1 MDRRNTDMKN
11 KIKKILLLGMTAM
24 FTAGA
29 AGTAVISC
37 PVWAD
42 EAEQNSET
50 AEEPKAED
58 AAVEEEIAD
67 QTDDKTENT
76 DKADSSAK
84 KSADKTETSD
94 SADTT
99 KSETKTKTEK

>member
-1 MDRRNTDMKN
+1 MKN

-42 EAEQNSET
+42 EAEKALET
-50 AEEPKAED
+50 AEE
-58 AAVEEEIAD
+58 
-67 QTDDKTENT
+67 
-76 DKADSSAK
+76 AK
-84 KSADKTETSD
+84 SRRCSCGRKKLLIRQMI
-94 SADTT
+94 
-99 KSETKTKTEK
+99 KQKIQI

>member
-1 MDRRNTDMKN
+1 
-11 KIKKILLLGMTAM
+11 MTAM

-58 AAVEEEIAD
+58 AAVEEKLLIR
-67 QTDDKTENT
+67 QMIKQ
-76 DKADSSAK
+76 KIQI
-84 KSADKTETSD
+84 
-94 SADTT
+94 
-99 KSETKTKTEK
+99 

>member
-1 MDRRNTDMKN
+1 MKN

-24 FTAGA
+24 FTASA

-50 AEEPKAED
+50 AEEPK
-58 AAVEEEIAD
+58 
-67 QTDDKTENT
+67 QKMQLW
-76 DKADSSAK
+76 K
-84 KSADKTETSD
+84 KKLLIRQMI
-94 SADTT
+94 
-99 KSETKTKTEK
+99 KQKIQI

>member
-42 EAEQNSET
+42 EAEQ
-50 AEEPKAED
+50 K
-58 AAVEEEIAD
+58 
-67 QTDDKTENT
+67 QKMQLW
-76 DKADSSAK
+76 K
-84 KSADKTETSD
+84 KKLLIRQMI
-94 SADTT
+94 
-99 KSETKTKTEK
+99 KQKIQI

>member
-42 EAEQNSET
+42 EAEKALET
-50 AEEPKAED
+50 AEEPIGDD
-58 AAVEEEIAD
+58 AAV
-67 QTDDKTENT
+67 
-76 DKADSSAK
+76 
-84 KSADKTETSD
+84 
-94 SADTT
+94 
-99 KSETKTKTEK
+99 

>member
-1 MDRRNTDMKN
+1 MKN

-42 EAEQNSET
+42 EVIRISGVQNPVWKEKSKYDEFMDAFSSKVTNLIMSELSL
-50 AEEPKAED
+50 K
-58 AAVEEEIAD
+58 VR
-67 QTDDKTENT
+67 
-76 DKADSSAK
+76 
-84 KSADKTETSD
+84 
-94 SADTT
+94 
-99 KSETKTKTEK
+99 

>member
-1 MDRRNTDMKN
+1 MKN

-50 AEEPKAED
+50 ARR
-58 AAVEEEIAD
+58 
-67 QTDDKTENT
+67 
-76 DKADSSAK
+76 AK
-84 KSADKTETSD
+84 SRRCS
-94 SADTT
+94 
-99 KSETKTKTEK
+99 

>member
-1 MDRRNTDMKN
+1 MKN

-50 AEEPKAED
+50 AKEEPKGRRCSCGRR
-58 AAVEEEIAD
+58 
-67 QTDDKTENT
+67 NC
-76 DKADSSAK
+76 
-84 KSADKTETSD
+84 
-94 SADTT
+94 
-99 KSETKTKTEK
+99 

>member
-1 MDRRNTDMKN
+1 MKN

-58 AAVEEEIAD
+58 VAVEEELLIRQMIKQKYRFKNCRTSKNVCLFHPQILHCKGWRRSISD
-67 QTDDKTENT
+67 QTGTGRL
-76 DKADSSAK
+76 
-84 KSADKTETSD
+84 
-94 SADTT
+94 
-99 KSETKTKTEK
+99 

>member
-1 MDRRNTDMKN
+1 
-11 KIKKILLLGMTAM
+11 M

-50 AEEPKAED
+50 AESQK
-58 AAVEEEIAD
+58 
-67 QTDDKTENT
+67 QKMQLW
-76 DKADSSAK
+76 K
-84 KSADKTETSD
+84 KKLLIRQMI
-94 SADTT
+94 
-99 KSETKTKTEK
+99 KQKIQI